1 MIEKLM
7 KQSICISCAKET
19 PVIFVVKDVTGEPL
33 YEIPLCR
40 ECSNKFAE
48 DVINK
53 LRDKLEHSYQIIGSK
68 RGEVVQLKCKVK
80 AMNIRSHLHK
90 EQITN
95 LINQQ
100 KEN

>member
-1 MIEKLM
+1 MIEKIM
-7 KQSICISCAKET
+7 KQSVCISCAKET
-19 PVIFVVKDVTGEPL
+19 PVIFVVKDITGELL

-48 DVINK
+48 DVINT
-53 LRDKLEHSYQIIGSK
+53 LRNKLEHSHQIIGSK
-68 RGEVVQLKCKVK
+68 RGEIAQLKCKVK
-80 AMNIRSHLHK
+80 NMNIRSHLHK
-90 EQITN
+90 EQITK